1 MSEIIRLLIVD
12 DHNIVRKGLCSLLT
26 SKYGIEVIGEAENG
40 LEAVE
45 KARIF
50 QPDVILMDMMMPV
63 MTGLEAII
71 EIRKEDPNAKILVLT
86 SFGDDAQ
93 ITAAIKA
100 GALGYLLKDSSPDEL
115 IHTIRSVHMGT
126 FSVPAEMLQA
136 LISSEPQV
144 ESKRILTKHNLTDR
158 ELDVLRELARGSS
171 NQTIA
176 DTLFVRTT
184 TVRSH
189 VRSIFQKL
197 DLSNRTQ
204 AALYTLE
211 HGLFSDEPDDPQ

>member
-1 MSEIIRLLIVD
+1 MSELIRLLVVD
-12 DHNIVRKGLCSLLT
+12 DHTVVRKGLCSLLT
-26 SKYGIEVIGEAENG
+26 SKYGIEVVGEAEDG

-45 KARIF
+45 KARETH
-50 QPDVILMDMMMPV
+50 PDVILMDMVMPK

-71 EIRKEDPNAKILVLT
+71 EIRKEDPDARILVLT

-115 IHTIRSVHMGT
+115 IHTIRSVYMGT

-136 LISSEPQV
+136 LLSESQDEDEKIPA
-144 ESKRILTKHNLTDR
+144 EHDLTER

-171 NQTIA
+171 NQDIA
-176 DTLFVRTT
+176 DTLFISTT

-197 DLSNRTQ
+197 NLSNRTQ
-204 AALYTLE
+204 AALYALE
-211 HGLFSDEPDDPQ
+211 SGLVTRDQQDPG

>member
-1 MSEIIRLLIVD
+1 MSEIIRLLITD

>member
-1 MSEIIRLLIVD
+1 MTNEMIRLLIAD
-12 DHNIVRKGLCSLLT
+12 DHTVVRKGLCSLLT
-26 SKYGIEVIGEAENG
+26 SKYGIEVVGEAENG
-40 LEAVE
+40 IEAVE
-45 KARIF
+45 KAREF
-50 QPDVILMDMMMPV
+50 QPDVILMDMMMPE

-71 EIRKEDPNAKILVLT
+71 EIRKEDPDARILVLT

-115 IHTIRSVHMGT
+115 IHTIRSVYMGT

-136 LISSEPQV
+136 LLTEPKD
-144 ESKRILTKHNLTDR
+144 EDEKIPAEHDLTER

-171 NQTIA
+171 NQDIA
-176 DTLFVRTT
+176 DTLFISTT

-197 DLSNRTQ
+197 HLSNRTQ
-204 AALYTLE
+204 AALYALE
-211 HGLFSDEPDDPQ
+211 SGLVTKDQQDPV